1 MHNAASVVPNERVA
15 LAPSMLP
22 LMRSVGHH
30 FKQYLSSCSLRA
42 AGTSRFVMSSAGSHK
57 FRVDAS
63 RCAD

>member
-30 FKQYLSSCSLRA
+30 FKQYLQELFTTRGGNIQDS
-42 AGTSRFVMSSAGSHK
+42 
-57 FRVDAS
+57 
-63 RCAD
+63 